1 MSCPSSSTTP
11 GRRAG
16 HAYLE
21 RSRPLLSHTPSAT
34 TAGTQSVSEP
44 HLAVGRHLSSDP
56 AGRLTR
62 SLARPRDALIQ
73 EVGNYTARMVPARS
87 STSSRLRWAVDSIWT
102 NPESRCV
109 RILHL

>member
-1 MSCPSSSTTP
+1 MPLPFSSTTP

-34 TAGTQSVSEP
+34 TGGTQSVTEP
-44 HLAVGRHLSSDP
+44 HLMVGRHLSSDP

-62 SLARPRDALIQ
+62 SLAGPRDAVIQ
-73 EVGNYTARMVPARS
+73 EVGTYQASGGGPMVINQWSPRVRLA
-87 STSSRLRWAVDSIWT
+87 RLR
-102 NPESRCV
+102 RC
-109 RILHL
+109 L